1 MLSFELIVKI
11 VDFGIELLVKRL
23 LEDVNLGFSEGLSFF
38 FLVLE
43 TNRWIRFWCFIWC
56 IVNGCWR

>member
-1 MLSFELIVKI
+1 MFFFFREFIIFDYVMLSFELTVKI

-38 FLVLE
+38 F
-43 TNRWIRFWCFIWC
+43 
-56 IVNGCWR
+56 

>member
-1 MLSFELIVKI
+1 MFFFIREFIIFDYVMLSFELTVKI

-38 FLVLE
+38 FFSIGNE
-43 TNRWIRFWCFIWC
+43 
-56 IVNGCWR
+56 